1 MLRLFLYTYQ
11 IAKLLRAYLKETKK
25 YRVLNIVHRSMLNYS
40 NALDEHLPPSERAS
54 LMVAEEKPLPD
65 SSPVQHS
72 PTDPEVCA
80 VCVNT
85 GSSLMMTSPN
95 VTRRSSHTL
104 SNHVCQMD

>member
-65 SSPVQHS
+65 SCKLIGFFFCYFYFIYLYIFFYYIF
-72 PTDPEVCA
+72 EE
-80 VCVNT
+80 N
-85 GSSLMMTSPN
+85 
-95 VTRRSSHTL
+95 
-104 SNHVCQMD
+104 